1 MRSVVLILNFYTFHA
16 DLGAEMRLMTEA
28 GSEDVCASRMLTF
41 DVVREY
47 VKKRIAGKVE
57 KFSMQNSS
65 IDEGGDFFDRFIT
78 RALKYN
84 VVVDEKFV
92 IDTGI
97 NFILAGDDT
106 LFSALIWFFW
116 LVSSHPQVEKEIVK
130 EIEEKDDDD
139 LNEMVYTHASIC
151 ESMRLYPPVPLE
163 LKQVTED
170 DVWPDGTKL
179 KKGMTI
185 FLHVLAM
192 GRSTELWGSD
202 CEVFR
207 PERWLLKNSTTGNW
221 NFIPRNPF
229 TYPIFQAGPRTCLGK
244 EIAFMQINLVA
255 ATILKRFQIVPLD
268 GFSPIYNSS
277 LTSKMKTGFPSV
289 GYLIDL
295 SKSMLNYN
303 ISHVDVVLSFQHNFQ
318 QMPWRFAISIQHVDN
333 QK

>member
-1 MRSVVLILNFYTFHA
+1 MQFVFSDLLGDGLLLVDGEKWKTQRHFLSHIFHA
-16 DLGAEMRLMTEA
+16 DTFRYRVKSSTIKELSGRLIPLF
-28 GSEDVCASRMLTF
+28 SRADIDKATLDLQDIFHRLTF
-41 DVVREY
+41 DILCQVGFSHDPEYLLPSLPEKPLIDAFETAIKISMRRFTCPSILWKAKKLLNIGSEENLRYAVDVLREY

-163 LKQVTED
+163 LKQGQGLVLEK
-170 DVWPDGTKL
+170 KL
-179 KKGMTI
+179 
-185 FLHVLAM
+185 
-192 GRSTELWGSD
+192 
-202 CEVFR
+202 
-207 PERWLLKNSTTGNW
+207 
-221 NFIPRNPF
+221 
-229 TYPIFQAGPRTCLGK
+229 
-244 EIAFMQINLVA
+244 
-255 ATILKRFQIVPLD
+255 
-268 GFSPIYNSS
+268 
-277 LTSKMKTGFPSV
+277 
-289 GYLIDL
+289 L
-295 SKSMLNYN
+295 SC
-303 ISHVDVVLSFQHNFQ
+303 
-318 QMPWRFAISIQHVDN
+318 R
-333 QK
+333 